1 MEHPQI
7 SFQVR
12 RDASDTLAVMGKRV
26 GEALGCAFAASTDK
40 LFEPGE
46 ALQASVLGLH
56 ITLSH
61 DPSIPEGAPRTYAL
75 IGGVRDDIEAEWSIG
90 VPVISISRYVL
101 GVLTIADGEGWYI
114 ASEAEIR
121 AEAGLPAE

>member
-1 MEHPQI
+1 MDHPQI

-12 RDASDTLAVMGKRV
+12 RDSSDSLAAIGERV
-26 GEALGCAFAASTDK
+26 GAALGCTFVESTDK

-46 ALQASVLGLH
+46 ALQASVLGLQV
-56 ITLSH
+56 TLSA
-61 DPSIPEGAPRTYAL
+61 DPSIPEGTARSYAL
-75 IGGVRDDIEAEWSIG
+75 IGALRDDLEAEWSIG

-101 GVLTIADGEGWYI
+101 GVLTVADGEGWYI
-114 ASEAEIR
+114 ARDAELR

>member
-1 MEHPQI
+1 MDHPQI

-12 RDASDTLAVMGKRV
+12 RDSSDGLAAMGERV
-26 GEALGCAFAASTDK
+26 GAALGCTFVESTDK

-46 ALQASVLGLH
+46 ALQASVLGLQV
-56 ITLSH
+56 TLSA
-61 DPSIPEGAPRTYAL
+61 DPSIPEGTARSYAL
-75 IGGVRDDIEAEWSIG
+75 IGALRDDLEAEWSIG

-101 GVLTIADGEGWYI
+101 GVLTVADGEGWYI
-114 ASEAEIR
+114 ARDAELR

>member
-1 MEHPQI
+1 MDHPQI

-12 RDASDTLAVMGKRV
+12 RDSSDSLAAMGERV
-26 GEALGCAFAASTDK
+26 GAALGCTFVDSTDK

-46 ALQASVLGLH
+46 ALQASVLGLQV
-56 ITLSH
+56 TLSA
-61 DPSIPEGAPRTYAL
+61 DPSIPEGTTRSYAL
-75 IGGVRDDIEAEWSIG
+75 IGALRDDLEAEWSIG

-114 ASEAEIR
+114 ARDAELR